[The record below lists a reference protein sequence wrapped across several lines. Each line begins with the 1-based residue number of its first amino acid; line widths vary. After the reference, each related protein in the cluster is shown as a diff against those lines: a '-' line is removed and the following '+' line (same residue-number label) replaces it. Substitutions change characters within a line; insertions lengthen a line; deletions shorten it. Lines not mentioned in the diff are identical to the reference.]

1 MCMIATVYQD
11 VEEGS
16 GDLGP
21 HYMNLYE
28 NFTRANETTE
38 HRVDFVT
45 WTTPLWHL
53 FLVTEK
59 AKMFRDSGSSGG

>member
-28 NFTRANETTE
+28 NFTRANEITE

-45 WTTPLWHL
+45 
-53 FLVTEK
+53 
-59 AKMFRDSGSSGG
+59 

>member
-1 MCMIATVYQD
+1 

-28 NFTRANETTE
+28 NLSRFIANEIVE
-38 HRVDFVT
+38 HSHMNEQD
-45 WTTPLWHL
+45 HYGI
-53 FLVTEK
+53 
-59 AKMFRDSGSSGG
+59 GSL